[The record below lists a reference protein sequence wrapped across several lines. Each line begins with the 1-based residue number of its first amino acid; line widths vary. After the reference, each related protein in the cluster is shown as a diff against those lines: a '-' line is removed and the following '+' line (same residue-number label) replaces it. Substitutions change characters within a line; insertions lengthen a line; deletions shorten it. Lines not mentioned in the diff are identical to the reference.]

1 MALDAFELVE
11 LRKLERGGVVG
22 SDGRDW
28 QRIVIGVALTFSIT
42 LGVGYLCELVVPA
55 LIVAMLGIAST
66 TLWTVHAGRKMVSN
80 RLADLRSRS

>member
-1 MALDAFELVE
+1 MPLNAFELVE
-11 LRKLERGGVVG
+11 LRRLERGGVVG

-28 QRIVIGVALTFSIT
+28 LRMAIGVALTVPVM
-42 LGVGYLCELVVPA
+42 LGVGYLTALVVPA